1 MVVIIGNNITA
12 LSLSRFLELNGVD
25 HRRISTGNIKDITF
39 YCCDSEDG
47 MMALAAEKLG
57 YSVEQK
63 PGHGFSVR
71 TSLHRYK
78 ADRGADEFI
87 RSLADIS
94 GAGHEAAEAF
104 SDTLSSIG
112 AEWKLSVHSGFK
124 VNTSPA
130 SVMARNFMKDYSG
143 YTEKLS
149 DSDEW
154 RKVLGAFVPKKD
166 ISLNTAAGY
175 ISGQVFDGSCHTGS
189 LEHMA
194 AWLINNTDPGK
205 VIYVDSFD
213 DITIDESS
221 RTIDTGKGEKLNY
234 DIIVEASDTS
244 KRSVRLMT
252 MYVADKELD
261 TDFEFIV
268 PDKADELGIIQMIRW
283 SSGGFQRVDVYYDE
297 KADENEISAC
307 VSEMFSE
314 AKVTEVVGYDE
325 LIKQYGCGD
334 FAGWAFSCRDNMKNP
349 VSCMKK
355 DRIKIAGWG
364 NAHFTAALLGIKE
377 LEKSGV
383 MERM

>member
-1 MVVIIGNNITA
+1 MVIIIGNNIAA
-12 LSLSRFLELNGVD
+12 LSLSRFLEMKGVE
-25 HRRISTGNIKDITF
+25 HRRITTGNIKDITF
-39 YCCDSEDG
+39 YCCDSADG

-57 YSVEQK
+57 YNVEQK
-63 PGHGFSVR
+63 TGRGFSVR
-71 TSLHRYK
+71 TSAHRYK

-94 GAGHEAAEAF
+94 GAGNEAADAF

-112 AEWKLSVHSGFK
+112 AEWKLSVHNGFK
-124 VNTSPA
+124 VNTAPS
-130 SVMARNFMKDYSG
+130 SVMAKNFMKDYG
-143 YTEKLS
+143 GFAEKLS

-154 RKVLGAFVPKKD
+154 KKVLGAFVPRKD

-175 ISGQVFDGSCHTGS
+175 ISGQVFDNSCHIDS

-194 AWLINNTDPGK
+194 AWLIKKEDPEK
-205 VIYVDSFD
+205 VIKVSLFD
-213 DITIDESS
+213 DVIINEAEKTL
-221 RTIDTGKGEKLNY
+221 TAGGETLGY
-234 DIIVEASDTS
+234 DILIEAFDTNKS
-244 KRSVRLMT
+244 KVRLMT
-252 MYVADKELD
+252 MYVSDEELD

-268 PDKADELGIIQMIRW
+268 PDKSDEYGVIQMIRW
-283 SSGGFQRVDVYYDE
+283 SSGGFQRADIYYDE
-297 KADENEISAC
+297 SADEDMIRKNA
-307 VSEMFSE
+307 SELLVG
-314 AKVTEVVGYDE
+314 AKITEVVGYDE
-325 LIKQYGCGD
+325 LIRQYGCGN

-355 DRIKIAGWG
+355 NRIKIAGWG